1 MKKYFLLIAILIAG
15 IITVKAQDESPLV
28 ILAGQ
33 MKNLQLGNDLNV
45 TLVNSNDHQPDV
57 TVGTEVF
64 NKLRI
69 SVENNSMKILPAS
82 GFRKEDKI
90 FVIVNGLENLTVG
103 QNTQVIT
110 HGIMSAPKVKVY
122 VQAGATAHIVSRGKV
137 NAFSLGGVD
146 VTVEKR
152 PLQVRGR

>member
-69 SVENNSMKILPAS
+69 SVDNNSLKFYLQP
-82 GFRKEDKI
+82 
-90 FVIVNGLENLTVG
+90 
-103 QNTQVIT
+103 
-110 HGIMSAPKVKVY
+110 
-122 VQAGATAHIVSRGKV
+122 VS
-137 NAFSLGGVD
+137 
-146 VTVEKR
+146 EKTIKY
-152 PLQVRGR
+152 L